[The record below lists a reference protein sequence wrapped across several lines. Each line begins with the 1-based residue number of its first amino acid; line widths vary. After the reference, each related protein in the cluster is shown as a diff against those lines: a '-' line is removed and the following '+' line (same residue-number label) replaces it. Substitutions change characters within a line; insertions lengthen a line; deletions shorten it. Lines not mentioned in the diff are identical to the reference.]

1 MGSIFRRSA
10 VRSGSYGTPTVFV
23 AETLPRFFAGATEMS
38 FACLARLR
46 QLDVT
51 TSGQWIA
58 TRTEIVGDASGWGV
72 AAADGLL
79 PNWFLFGF
87 TGTGVGQNLGLSRT
101 FTAAD
106 AGKVHLV
113 CGSLSVT
120 EEEIRVF
127 TNGLDDG
134 TPDLTTT
141 AFAPATDAAV
151 GSVLGSVAAPGA
163 GLISWDL
170 IDFGLL
176 SGYAMTAA
184 DAEEMYRVVRATGRV
199 PTQPPGGPDWYH
211 LFRAE
216 RLLGH
221 LGVWNAGGLSEG
233 RGFLCEAGG
242 NPSTPVLTSIQIAPS
257 DWGGF

>member
-1 MGSIFRRSA
+1 MTIFRRTG
-10 VRSGSYGTPTVFV
+10 VRSSSYGTPTVFV
-23 AETLPRFFAGATEMS
+23 AETLPRFFPGATEMS

-51 TSGQWIA
+51 ASGQWIA

-72 AAADGLL
+72 SPADGLL

-101 FTAAD
+101 FVAGD
-106 AGKVHLV
+106 EGKVHFV

-120 EEEIRVF
+120 RTEIRVF

-134 TPDLTTT
+134 TPDLTTA
-141 AFAPATDAAV
+141 AFAPSADAAV

-163 GLISWDL
+163 GLISWDM
-170 IDFGLL
+170 IDLGLL
-176 SGYAMTAA
+176 SGYAMTAD
-184 DAEEMYRVVRATGRV
+184 DAAEMCKVVRATGQV
-199 PTQPPGGPDWYH
+199 PTQPPGGSGWYH

-221 LGVWNAGGLSEG
+221 SGVWDAGGLSEG

-242 NPSTPVLTSIQIAPS
+242 NPSTPVLTSIQIGPN